1 MQYLF
6 IINPRSG
13 PRKKRENLAKKIAD
27 HFKATSHIYKIAYTT
42 GPGDANR
49 LAHNAA
55 TDHYDIVVAVGGDG
69 TVNEVASGL
78 MHTGTALGIV
88 PMGSGNGVARSL
100 NLPLK
105 LNHCLNV
112 LSHPALDHIDTGDVN
127 GHYFVGISGTGL
139 DARIGYKFQHF
150 GVRGP
155 IPYFVIGAKEFLQ
168 YTPQELV
175 LRSEDQEIEISPLL
189 LAIANTTQYGNG
201 ALIAPMANP
210 QDGWFDICY
219 LNNTSLP
226 VSLFNLRR
234 LFNGTINKSEIY
246 HHFKAKSL
254 SLRSRVPELYLHLDG
269 EPHVMSG
276 ELKVRLHH
284 RALKVALAHKLK
296 AEEV

>member
-1 MQYLF
+1 MEYLF

-13 PRKKRENLAKKIAD
+13 PRKKRENLVKKIAY
-27 HFKATSHIYKIAYTT
+27 HFDATNHNYKIAYTT

-49 LAHNAA
+49 LALTAA
-55 TDHYDIVVAVGGDG
+55 HDEYDIVVAAGGDG

-105 LNHCLNV
+105 LDHSLETLFRPV
-112 LSHPALDHIDTGDVN
+112 LDYIDSGDVN

-155 IPYFVIGAKEFLQ
+155 IPYFIIGAREFLQ
-168 YTPQELV
+168 FTPQELV
-175 LRSEDQEIEISPLL
+175 LRSEDQEITISPLL

-210 QDGWFDICY
+210 QDGWFEICY
-219 LNNTSLP
+219 LNNTSLRE
-226 VSLFNLRR
+226 SLFTVRR
-234 LFNGTINKSEIY
+234 LFNGTIDKSEIY
-246 HHFKAKSL
+246 HHFKARSL
-254 SLRSRVPELYLHLDG
+254 SLSSKADELFLHLDG

-276 ELKVRLHH
+276 ELKVQLHR
-284 RALKVALAHKLK
+284 RALKVALAEKLEPV
-296 AEEV
+296 A